1 MRKILE
7 GIIKVFILRT
17 TELLPLLYFTLN
29 HNSEE
34 ANVTTHSSLQS
45 ISFFQERFTVMESLN
60 YNCYDNIFLP
70 LPPAIA
76 DCRE

>member
-34 ANVTTHSSLQS
+34 ANVTTHSSL
-45 ISFFQERFTVMESLN
+45 
-60 YNCYDNIFLP
+60 
-70 LPPAIA
+70 
-76 DCRE
+76 